1 MGFNKRW
8 VTLEGSINALNNG
21 RLKQY
26 YGKSDALIFE
36 DKMGD
41 FIHKLYCKGKSD
53 KEILIII
60 NNKKH
65 GGNNEVH

>member
-26 YGKSDALIFE
+26 YVKSDALIFE

>member
-8 VTLEGSINALNNG
+8 VTLDGSVSALKNG
-21 RLKQY
+21 KLKQY
-26 YGKSDALIFE
+26 YGKSDSLIFE
-36 DKMGD
+36 DDTSD
-41 FIHKLYCKGKSD
+41 FIYNLYCEGKSD
-53 KEILIII
+53 EEILIII